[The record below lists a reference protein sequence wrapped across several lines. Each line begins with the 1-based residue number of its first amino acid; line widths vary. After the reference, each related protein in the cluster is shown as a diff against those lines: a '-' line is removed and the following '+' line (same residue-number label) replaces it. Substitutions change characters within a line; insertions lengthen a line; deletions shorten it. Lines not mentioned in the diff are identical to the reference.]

1 VAFGGGSARG
11 LAHVGVIRWFEE
23 HRIPIDVVAG
33 TSMGGLIGGAFAT
46 GLDAGEIQTMLAAID
61 WDEMFGASTFK
72 YKNIRRKEDARAYP
86 SRLEFGIKRGIVAPP
101 SLNNGQQVELLLSR
115 IAAPSYDIDSFD
127 QLPTPFRC
135 VAVDIVSASQVVL
148 DHGSLAQAMR
158 ATMSLPLIFPP
169 VELDGRVL
177 VDGGAMNNVPA
188 DVVKA
193 MGADRVVAINV
204 GDLSDPEDL
213 AYTLTGLAG
222 ATIDAMMRAS
232 TKASLSS
239 ADIVVNVPLK
249 QFGSLDWR
257 RSAELITEGY
267 KAAEA
272 MGDRLLQLAV
282 SESEYA
288 RWRQDRE
295 TRRRR
300 QLPKPTFVRL
310 EGFDAADARRLDGFF
325 TRRGTT
331 ALDPRTIEDELGG
344 LIGLDRYEAITWRLV
359 RDQAGATGLLVLGRP
374 KPYAPPFL
382 MLGLNLE
389 NTTSN
394 DFQITLTARYL
405 TYGLLTSGSE
415 LRLDGTLG
423 SNPAAGVEFYQPLA
437 ASRYFIAPSAQIFT
451 GTERSLVDDRIV
463 ASYGMTTSRLALTL
477 GANLGRKSDVRVGA
491 YWGPVTADVEIGDP
505 RLPELDGNESGAILQ
520 WRYDD
525 QDSPVVPSR
534 GQAANMRLQRVFNGP
549 DGILEGQAYPLD
561 GSVTQFEAKANEFW
575 SLGERNR
582 LFVGGG
588 IGTSFNG
595 TALPTNAYSIGG
607 PLQLGAYRR
616 GELRGQNY
624 YTATGGYLRRVARLP
639 DFLGGPVYAGGWLDH
654 GDAFD
659 DWNDARWRANPGF
672 GIVMDTVLGPA
683 FLAGSAGFDG
693 RWRTYVG
700 IGRIFR

>member
-1 VAFGGGSARG
+1 
-11 LAHVGVIRWFEE
+11 
-23 HRIPIDVVAG
+23 
-33 TSMGGLIGGAFAT
+33 MGGLIGGAFAT
-46 GLDAGEIQTMLAAID
+46 GMNADEIQAMLDAID
-61 WDEMFGASTFK
+61 WDEMFGASAFK

-101 SLNNGQQVELLLSR
+101 SLNNGEQVELLLSR
-115 IAAPSYDIDSFD
+115 ITASSYDIDSFD

-148 DHGSLAQAMR
+148 DRGSLAQAMR

-204 GDLSDPEDL
+204 GDLNDPEGL
-213 AYTLTGLAG
+213 AYTLTGLAS

-232 TKASLSS
+232 TMNSLSS
-239 ADIVVNVPLK
+239 ADVIVNVPLK

-257 RSAELITEGY
+257 RSADLITEGY
-267 KAAEA
+267 RAAEA
-272 MGDRLLQLAV
+272 MREGLLPLAI
-282 SESEYA
+282 SESDYE

-295 TRRRR
+295 SRRRR
-300 QLPKPTFVRL
+300 QLPTPTFVRL
-310 EGFDAADARRLDGFF
+310 EGFDAADTRRLDAFF
-325 TRRGTT
+325 ARRGSV
-331 ALDPRTIEDELGG
+331 ALDSEAIEHELSG
-344 LIGLDRYEAITWRLV
+344 LIGLDRYQAINWRLV
-359 RDQAGATGLLVLGRP
+359 RDQAGATGLLIVGRP

-389 NTTSN
+389 NTTSS
-394 DFQITLTARYL
+394 DFQITLAARYL

-423 SNPAAGVEFYQPLA
+423 SNPAAAIAFYQPLA
-437 ASRYFIAPSAQIFT
+437 ASPFFVAPSARIFT
-451 GTERSLVDDRIV
+451 DTERSLVDDQIV
-463 ASYGMTTSRLALTL
+463 ARYGVTTSRLALDA
-477 GANLGRKSDVRVGA
+477 GANLGPRSDVRFGG

-505 RLPELDGNESGAILQ
+505 RLPELDGEESGAILQ

-525 QDSPVVPSR
+525 QDSPVIPA
-534 GQAANMRLQRVFNGP
+534 GGLAANVRLQRVFNGP
-549 DGILEGQAYPLD
+549 DGVVEGQVYPLD
-561 GSVTQFEAKANEFW
+561 GRVTQFEAKANEFW

-582 LFVGGG
+582 VFLGGG
-588 IGTSFNG
+588 LGTSFNG
-595 TALPTNAYSIGG
+595 TALPTNVYSIGG
-607 PLQLGAYRR
+607 PFQLGAYRM

-624 YTATGGYLRRVARLP
+624 YSATAGYLRLVTRLP
-639 DFLGGPVYAGGWLDH
+639 DFLGGPVFAGGWLDH

-659 DWNDARWRANPGF
+659 DWNLARWRANPSF
-672 GIVMDTVLGPA
+672 GIVMDTLLGPA
-683 FLAGSAGFDG
+683 VLAGSAGFDG